1 MSKEKCCTLKRLEEK
16 GWEAKR
22 LILLPLP
29 FGAPVAVGG
38 PDRRY
43 LIGLSCLATSGD
55 FVLMDNVRNVLC
67 VARVLPTE
75 ERAARLLARYGV
87 PTAELEMSGP
97 LPRVPTSEEE

>member
-1 MSKEKCCTLKRLEEK
+1 MSEDKRCTMKMLEEK
-16 GWEAKR
+16 GWKAKR

-29 FGAPVAVGG
+29 FASPVAFGG

-43 LIGLSCLATSGD
+43 FIGLSYLATSGD
-55 FVLMDNVRNVLC
+55 FVLMDRVRNVLC
-67 VARVLPTE
+67 VARVLRTE